1 MKHLLHHLFLPRE
14 SNNHKSK
21 LLHHESIFL
30 AIAFLLCL
38 SFFLSTTKRHYAQVL
53 GSSIN
58 IAVQDLLNLTNQKR
72 ADAGDRPLSLDP
84 QLTQAAEAK
93 AHDMFL
99 YNYWAHNSPQGKV
112 PWDFIKTTDYPYI
125 YAGENLARGF
135 TSASDVVEA
144 WMNSPEHRENM
155 LSKNY
160 DNVGFAMQRGDLTGE
175 HDTILIVEMLGSKT
189 LVSSQNGS
197 VQSEKTVSVPVGE
210 PIKPH
215 PWFYPQALIR
225 NISTDNFLS
234 VKYFALYIVGLFMT
248 VLLIDLIIIK
258 RKKIVRL
265 AGHNLDHIMFLGV
278 IAIAVLLLQ
287 KGVIF

>member
-30 AIAFLLCL
+30 AIAFVLCL
-38 SFFLSTTKRHYAQVL
+38 SFFLSKTKRHYAQVL

-112 PWDFIKTTDYPYI
+112 PLDFIKTKDYPYI